1 MGMREIPEGEEKW
14 MAPQGAYITV
24 RRDGHP
30 DVVFQIPTLQPM
42 FVTLP
47 TQVGPL

>member
-14 MAPQGAYITV
+14 MALQGAYITL

-30 DVVFQIPTLQPM
+30 DVVFQIPTLQPA
-42 FVTLP
+42 FFTLL
-47 TQVGPL
+47 T